1 MSLCKPTIR
10 HGAKYRL
17 LKRCIPVSTSSRHP
31 ATAASWRNSPPI
43 LNYPVPRVNAAFVKT
58 AAFGLKKIA
67 VSRWC
72 FVSFWIVGCGRC
84 QIELVTRRSL
94 KKEST
99 ESSASITRTIG
110 RSGKRAAP
118 FRKPAK
124 CERKTIYLSERGNK
138 PIKPYKTMTL
148 RLNAAEYAHLCRQ
161 AEVTGLKKEPLVRQL
176 IMGANL
182 RPRPP
187 DAYADLLRALSAIG
201 NNINQLAH
209 QANARGV
216 ATRDEI
222 TEALRLVRQ
231 ATRLVRERL

>member
-1 MSLCKPTIR
+1 MQTDYSPWGEIQALETLYPGIHLITTPG
-10 HGAKYRL
+10 HGGIMAEWPAYLELSVAARKCGFRENGCL
-17 LKRCIPVSTSSRHP
+17 WFKR
-31 ATAASWRNSPPI
+31 
-43 LNYPVPRVNAAFVKT
+43 
-58 AAFGLKKIA
+58 IA

-72 FVSFWIVGCGRC
+72 FVNCWIVGCGRC
-84 QIELVTRRSL
+84 RIESATRQSL

-99 ESSASITRTIG
+99 ESSSSITRTIG
-110 RSGKRAAP
+110 QSEKRAAP

-124 CERKTIYLSERGNK
+124 CERKTICLSERGNK

-176 IMGANL
+176 IMGVNL

-209 QANARGV
+209 QANARGA
-216 ATRDEI
+216 ATGDEI
-222 TEALRLVRQ
+222 TEELHLVRQ
-231 ATRLVRERL
+231 ATRLVRARL